1 MESPDLIESITN
13 ENDYVQDP
21 LKPIV
26 FGGVIFENLEA
37 GADLN
42 YTLRLATEHVQ
53 RLSNF
58 LFMPYSFSGP
68 QRNGEEYAMFCSL
81 QTLIDL
87 AFIQIST
94 GETLLLDSNAS
105 SPLAFISQLKW
116 VGIMTSS
123 WLFKMVKQE
132 MFLDGCRA
140 ANGLSP
146 VL

>member
-37 GADLN
+37 DGADLN

-68 QRNGEEYAMFCSL
+68 QV
-81 QTLIDL
+81 LIM
-87 AFIQIST
+87 IMMT
-94 GETLLLDSNAS
+94 R
-105 SPLAFISQLKW
+105 PLVDW
-116 VGIMTSS
+116 VKPKVWYWTY
-123 WLFKMVKQE
+123 F
-132 MFLDGCRA
+132 
-140 ANGLSP
+140 
-146 VL
+146 

>member
-26 FGGVIFENLEA
+26 FGGVIFENL
-37 GADLN
+37 GSGGPLVDLN
-42 YTLRLATEHVQ
+42 YTLRLSTEHVQ

-68 QRNGEEYAMFCSL
+68 QRNGEEYNMFCSL

-87 AFIQIST
+87 AFIQITT
-94 GETLLLDSNAS
+94 GETLLLDNTTS

-116 VGIMTSS
+116 VGYMGP
-123 WLFKMVKQE
+123 LVGF
-132 MFLDGCRA
+132 
-140 ANGLSP
+140 
-146 VL
+146 